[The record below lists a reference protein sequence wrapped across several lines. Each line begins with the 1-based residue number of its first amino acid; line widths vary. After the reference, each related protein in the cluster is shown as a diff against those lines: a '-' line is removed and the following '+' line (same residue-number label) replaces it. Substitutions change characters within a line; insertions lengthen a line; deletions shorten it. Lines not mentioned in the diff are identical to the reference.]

1 MSNGARIGL
10 LVGTVVALVLAFVL
24 LSPGPDEDDS
34 VATTP
39 SVSVPATTPESPA
52 GEPAQTTTAVTPPAS
67 APPAVEFEQI
77 RVQGGNPAGGVKT
90 ITVKKSERV
99 RIQVSSQDTSDEIHL
114 HGYDITRD
122 LKAGDSVRFSFKAD
136 AEGIFEIELEGA
148 HTQIGKLVV
157 EP

>member
-52 GEPAQTTTAVTPPAS
+52 GDATQTTTVATPPPP
-67 APPAVEFEQI
+67 PPAPTFETI
-77 RVQGGNPAGGVKT
+77 RVRDGKPVGGVQT
-90 ITVKKSERV
+90 ITAEKGERA
-99 RIQVSSQDTSDEIHL
+99 RIRISSTDTSDEIHL
-114 HGYDITRD
+114 HGYDTYANVAPG
-122 LKAGDSVRFSFKAD
+122 KPARFSFTAD
-136 AEGIFEIELEGA
+136 AEGIFELELHGTG
-148 HTQIGKLVV
+148 TQIAKLVV